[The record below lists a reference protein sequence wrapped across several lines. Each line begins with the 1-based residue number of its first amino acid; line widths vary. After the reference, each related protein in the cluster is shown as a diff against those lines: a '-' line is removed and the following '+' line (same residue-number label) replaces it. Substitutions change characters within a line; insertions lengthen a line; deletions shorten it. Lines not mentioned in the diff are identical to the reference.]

1 MKNLFTNYWS
11 IIVIITLYLIGYFIA
26 YPHILRAF
34 IYFYSLGDTL
44 VDIFEKLFVFVIL
57 LIFMGVLFKNNYLK
71 IIGYVLMLLITI
83 NFTLSLYIRLIF
95 KKDFDT
101 GLALSFIG
109 TNKDE
114 AFGLLKDL
122 TIYPFIIIGIIF
134 FLLLLKALK
143 KISTI
148 NFRRKDSIIFCIC
161 FFVIIIYHFVGYKT
175 VYYQKNLE
183 KFRED
188 KRTYFSN
195 LYPVYYLNEFIVSEI
210 FVHDLK
216 EIKKIK
222 VDFSKKE
229 YIENDLE
236 TLVLVIGE
244 SARKE
249 NMSLYGYKRNTT
261 PNEVRERENMLIYEN
276 AVSPGPLT
284 LISIPMILSNAMPDD
299 YSFSSPKYADNVLT
313 LANYLD
319 FDTYWIT
326 TQKFPGQEVSLI
338 SIFENY
344 AKNIKR
350 IDGVYDELILP
361 AFYESLK
368 NKNKKLIILHINGS
382 HMTYCDKYPPTE
394 AYFKESPNN
403 IDCYD
408 NSIRYT
414 DKVLGKIFDKLKDSK
429 AAVVYV
435 SDHGTSFYNNKMS
448 FSNTKDQTKI
458 PMYIWYSNVLNH
470 QKNKFQTGKIS
481 ELTQSTII
489 YEIISNLLGIHNHD
503 LSNKKYTDNLRFV
516 NSDLT
521 VSNYDDLKDKL

>member
-1 MKNLFTNYWS
+1 MLM
-11 IIVIITLYLIGYFIA
+11 FI
-26 YPHILRAF
+26 
-34 IYFYSLGDTL
+34 
-44 VDIFEKLFVFVIL
+44 
-57 LIFMGVLFKNNYLK
+57 
-71 IIGYVLMLLITI
+71 ITI
-83 NFTLSLYIRLIF
+83 NFVLSLYIRLIF

-101 GLALSFIG
+101 GLALSFVG
-109 TNKDE
+109 TNSNE
-114 AFGLLKDL
+114 VLGLLKEP
-122 TIYPFIIIGIIF
+122 TIYPFIFIAILF
-134 FLLLLKALK
+134 FGLLIKAVK

-148 NFRRKDSIIFCIC
+148 NFSRNNYILFSISFL
-161 FFVIIIYHFVGYKT
+161 VIIIYHFVGYKT
-175 VYYQKNLE
+175 VYYERNIE
-183 KFRED
+183 KFRDD
-188 KRTYFSN
+188 KRKYFSN
-195 LYPVYYLNEFIVSEI
+195 LYPIYYLNEFIVSKI
-210 FVHDLK
+210 FVEDLK
-216 EIKKIK
+216 EIKSTK
-222 VDFSKKE
+222 VDFSKRK

-261 PNEVRERENMLIYEN
+261 PNEDKERENMLIYEN

-313 LANYLD
+313 LANYLK

-350 IDGVYDELILP
+350 VDGVYDELILP
-361 AFYESLK
+361 AFYKSLE
-368 NKNKKLIILHINGS
+368 NKKKKLIILHINGS
-382 HMTYCDKYPPTE
+382 HMTYCDKYPSTE
-394 AYFKESPNN
+394 AYFEGNPNN

-414 DKVLGKIFDKLKDSK
+414 DKVLGKVFDKLRNSK

-435 SDHGTSFYNNKMS
+435 SDHGTSFFNNKMS

-458 PMYIWYSNVLNH
+458 PMYIWYSNALNH
-470 QKNKFQTGKIS
+470 EKDKFKTGKIN

-489 YEIISNLLGIHNHD
+489 YEIISNLLGVDNHD
-503 LSNKKYTDNLRFV
+503 LLNDKYTDNLRFV
-516 NSDLT
+516 NSDLSVT
-521 VSNYDDLKDKL
+521 NYDDLKDKL

>member
-1 MKNLFTNYWS
+1 MKNLFNSYWS
-11 IIVIITLYLIGYFIA
+11 IIVCITLYLIGYFIA
-26 YPHILRAF
+26 YPHVLRAF
-34 IYFYSLGDTL
+34 VYFYYLGDTL
-44 VDIFEKLFVFVIL
+44 IDIFEKLFVFIVL
-57 LIFMGVLFKNNYLK
+57 LIFMGILFKNNYLK
-71 IIGYVLMLLITI
+71 IIGYVLMVLITI

-109 TNKDE
+109 TNKEE
-114 AFGLLKDL
+114 AFGLFRDL
-122 TIYPFIIIGIIF
+122 TIYPFFIIAILF
-134 FLLLLKALK
+134 FLVLLKAVKTVSQVNL
-143 KISTI
+143 S
-148 NFRRKDSIIFCIC
+148 RKGYILFSLS
-161 FFVIIIYHFVGYKT
+161 FFLIIIYHFVGYRT
-175 VYYQKNLE
+175 VYYYKNIE

-195 LYPVYYLNEFIVSEI
+195 LYPVYYLNEFIVSKI
-210 FVHDLK
+210 FMEDLK
-216 EIKKIK
+216 KIKQTK

-229 YIENDLE
+229 YTENDLE
-236 TLVLVIGE
+236 TIVLVIGE

-249 NMSLYGYKRNTT
+249 NMSLYGYNRDTT
-261 PNEVRERENMLIYEN
+261 PNEENERDHMLIYEN

-313 LANYLD
+313 LADYLD

-368 NKNKKLIILHINGS
+368 NKKKKLIILHINGS
-382 HMTYCDKYPPTE
+382 HMTYCDKYPSSE
-394 AYFKESPNN
+394 SYFKGSPNN

-414 DKVLGKIFDKLKDSK
+414 DKVLGKIFDKLKNSK
-429 AAVVYV
+429 AALVYV

-458 PMYIWYSNVLNH
+458 PMYVWYSTKFNH
-470 QKNKFQTGKIS
+470 QKFKTGKIN
-481 ELTQSTII
+481 ELTQSTIV
-489 YEIISNLLGIHNHD
+489 YDIISNLLGVHTND
-503 LSNKKYTDNLRFV
+503 SLNKKYIENLRFV
-516 NSDLT
+516 NSDLS
-521 VSNYDDLKDKL
+521 VSNYDDLKEKL